1 MPGSSQRAYPTV
13 PELGDDGVPGTA
25 HYQGAQ
31 RRCCLLLGSDDDDY
45 YLDMSMV
52 EIDQTAP
59 PPRKQKFHQILYV
72 QVIIAIVIGIAL
84 GYFKPE
90 LGEAMKPLGD
100 AFIKLVK
107 LIIAPVIFLTVTTGI
122 AGMTDLKGVG
132 RVAGKAFLYFMVF
145 STVALILGLMV
156 SHLVQPGAGLHVDPA
171 TLDEKAVAD
180 YVTKAHDTTVTGF
193 LMHVIPDSLVAP
205 FVTGD
210 ILQVLFVAVLF
221 GVSLALIGERG
232 RGVTRALNALGRP
245 IFKMVAILMRAA
257 PIGAFGAMAF
267 TIGKYGIRSVLNLAA
282 LVGTFYATAVL
293 FVVVVLGLVARYNGF
308 SILKLVRYI
317 REELLLVLGTSSS
330 EAALPSLMQKLERA
344 GCAKPVVG
352 LVVPTGYSFNL
363 DGTNIYMTMAALFI
377 AQACDIQLTWGQ
389 QILLL
394 LVAMLSSKGA
404 AGVTGSGFITLAA
417 TLSVVPDVPVAGM
430 ALILGVDRFMSDC
443 RALTN
448 LVGNATATVVVARWE
463 GQLDKAALDAAL
475 DGHPLPLTDAPAR
488 DEATAH

>member
-1 MPGSSQRAYPTV
+1 MIEVDQ
-13 PELGDDGVPGTA
+13 
-25 HYQGAQ
+25 
-31 RRCCLLLGSDDDDY
+31 
-45 YLDMSMV
+45 V
-52 EIDQTAP
+52 EV
-59 PPRKQKFHQILYV
+59 PRKLKFYQILYV
-72 QVIIAIVIGIAL
+72 QVVVAIIIGIAL
-84 GYFKPE
+84 GYYKPE
-90 LGEAMKPLGD
+90 LGQSMRPLGD
-100 AFIKLVK
+100 GFIKLVK

-122 AGMTDLKGVG
+122 AGMNDLKKVG
-132 RVAGKAFLYFMVF
+132 RVAGKAFLYFICF
-145 STVALILGLMV
+145 STIALIVGMLI
-156 SHLVQPGAGLHVDPA
+156 SHIAQPGAGMHIDPR
-171 TLDEKAVAD
+171 TLDTKSVAD
-180 YVTKAHDTTVTGF
+180 YVVKAHDTTVTGF
-193 LMHVIPDSLVAP
+193 LMNVIPSSLVGP

-221 GVSLALIGERG
+221 GVALALVGERG
-232 RGVTRALNALGRP
+232 KPITNLLNSLGQP
-245 IFKMVAILMRAA
+245 VFKMVAILMRAA

-267 TIGKYGIRSVLNLAA
+267 TIGAYGIKSVINLAA
-282 LVGTFYATAVL
+282 LVGTFYITSIL

-330 EAALPSLMQKLERA
+330 EAALPSLMQKMERA
-344 GCAKPVVG
+344 GASKSVVG

-377 AQACDIQLTWGQ
+377 AQACDINLSWGD

-417 TLSVVPDVPVAGM
+417 TLSVIPSLPVAGM
-430 ALILGVDRFMSDC
+430 ALILGVDRFMSEC

-475 DGHPLPLTDAPAR
+475 DGKQLPDSAVQPPVAR
-488 DEATAH
+488 QA